1 MFRGLLLH
9 NAVYNTAY
17 MKWSLYLILSI
28 ECLENHKDVY
38 IRNRFGCSVSFLG
51 LPRQITM
58 KTTGIYSLL
67 LLEARNLKS
76 R

>member
-38 IRNRFGCSVSFLG
+38 IRNRFVDALLVSWGCHDRS
-51 LPRQITM
+51 P
-58 KTTGIYSLL
+58 
-67 LLEARNLKS
+67 
-76 R
+76 